1 MALVIRLWIMAGERF
16 ALEEEEV
23 ARCVNR
29 QGLRVEN
36 GGRRREETTRFGFAS
51 YLHPSAGIAAGT
63 QFKCNRPANR
73 QPGKFL

>member
-1 MALVIRLWIMAGERF
+1 VALVIRLWIMAGERF

-51 YLHPSAGIAAGT
+51 YLHPSAGICGRHA
-63 QFKCNRPANR
+63 KCNRPANR